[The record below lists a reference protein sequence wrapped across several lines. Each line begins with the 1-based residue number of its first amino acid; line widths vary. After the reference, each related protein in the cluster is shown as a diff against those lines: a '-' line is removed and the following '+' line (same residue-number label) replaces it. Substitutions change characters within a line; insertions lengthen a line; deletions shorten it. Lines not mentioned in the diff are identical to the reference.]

1 MIIVFGNQKG
11 GVGKTTLATE
21 FANYIAEQGYNVTV
35 VDVDFQQ
42 NLLRN
47 REKDRSLY
55 EEEPLYEV
63 IAATSAQIAEFMKG
77 VEGATGH
84 LIIDFPGRMDDPNLL
99 PIINKADIV
108 VVPFRYDQNTLEST
122 GAFIKYIEYA
132 KTKAKIFFVPNRIK
146 GSVNYRISENADVK
160 LKQFG
165 ELTPQIND
173 VVAFERID
181 TLRQN
186 PAAIERAKPV
196 FDLIIDRGG
205 LKKQ

>member
-84 LIIDFPGRMDDPNLL
+84 CFCYT
-99 PIINKADIV
+99 IIN
-108 VVPFRYDQNTLEST
+108 L
-122 GAFIKYIEYA
+122 
-132 KTKAKIFFVPNRIK
+132 K
-146 GSVNYRISENADVK
+146 G
-160 LKQFG
+160 
-165 ELTPQIND
+165 T
-173 VVAFERID
+173 
-181 TLRQN
+181 
-186 PAAIERAKPV
+186 
-196 FDLIIDRGG
+196 
-205 LKKQ
+205 